1 VGRRGRWPNERVDG
15 AMPTDRD
22 RVLTLFLGWTG
33 VRYGEAAG
41 LRVDA
46 IDTLRR
52 RVRIAA
58 AVAEVRGR
66 VIVGT
71 PKTHAARTITFPGFL
86 APILG
91 EYLGTVPRDGL
102 AFPNRVG
109 GPLRV
114 TTWHRRVF
122 TPAAEDAGLVP
133 PTLRVHDL
141 RHTAASL
148 QIASGAGVK
157 LVQRQLGH
165 RTASMTLDC
174 YSHLFPDELDDLSSA
189 LDGLRTRTPTD
200 SSRTLAAM
208 EALDVHRA

>member
-1 VGRRGRWPNERVDG
+1 
-15 AMPTDRD
+15 MPTDRD

-91 EYLGTVPRDGL
+91 EYLGTVPGTGSRSPIAWGDRSESRPGIG
-102 AFPNRVG
+102 ASS
-109 GPLRV
+109 LRPPKTPGSCHPRSAC
-114 TTWHRRVF
+114 TTSA
-122 TPAAEDAGLVP
+122 TPRPRSRSRPVP
-133 PTLRVHDL
+133 
-141 RHTAASL
+141 A
-148 QIASGAGVK
+148 
-157 LVQRQLGH
+157 
-165 RTASMTLDC
+165 
-174 YSHLFPDELDDLSSA
+174 
-189 LDGLRTRTPTD
+189 
-200 SSRTLAAM
+200 
-208 EALDVHRA
+208 